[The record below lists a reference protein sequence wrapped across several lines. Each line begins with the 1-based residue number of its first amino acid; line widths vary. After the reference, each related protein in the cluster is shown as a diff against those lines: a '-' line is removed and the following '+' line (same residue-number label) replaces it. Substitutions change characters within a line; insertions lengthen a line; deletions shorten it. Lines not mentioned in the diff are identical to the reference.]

1 MNGEIIKQ
9 NRSLGISIERGTAR
23 VPDDNRYHVI
33 VDNEIVYSTKVLAAA
48 EVYYEEQ
55 REARS
60 EQARARL
67 AAERAHY
74 DMQAVRSDAFARRA
88 ANARKK
94 GGRGGRGGV

>member
-1 MNGEIIKQ
+1 MSSRAEQKAK
-9 NRSLGISIERGTAR
+9 AR
-23 VPDDNRYHVI
+23 
-33 VDNEIVYSTKVLAAA
+33 E
-48 EVYYEEQ
+48 
-55 REARS
+55 
-60 EQARARL
+60 ARL